1 MPKFCNHD
9 FLLSFRLFHTPF
21 LATLSC
27 TADEYQCTDSHC
39 ISLSFRCDGELDCA
53 DGSDEEDCR
62 KLCKTDWL
70 R

>member
-1 MPKFCNHD
+1 MEKFCNRD
-9 FLLSFRLFHTPF
+9 FLLILPVFAPLFP
-21 LATLSC
+21 TLSC

-62 KLCKTDWL
+62 KLCKIDWL